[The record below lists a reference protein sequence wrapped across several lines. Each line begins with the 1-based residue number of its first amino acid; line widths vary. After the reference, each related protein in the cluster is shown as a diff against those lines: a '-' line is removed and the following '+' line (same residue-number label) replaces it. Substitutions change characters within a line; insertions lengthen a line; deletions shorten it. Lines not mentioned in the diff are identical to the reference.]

1 MTDHEETI
9 QQAKGHR
16 RNREKVH
23 RSNGFAMIA
32 KKREPPFRGFRASRR
47 MTHPAG
53 NGSLGNIESK
63 HQELTMDP
71 PGAPGWVLVHHPE
84 NQITSFFGNS
94 LPAHHSPSFGDRTP
108 KKCKPSR
115 CQRTTVSGVTTVRA
129 CFQPDQTLRVR
140 TQKSLST
147 TAICGRGCLRLSTA
161 SCCRRTRFSSNR
173 LDRDRKARRMLPK
186 RSRPREACTVGI
198 ADRL

>member
-1 MTDHEETI
+1 
-9 QQAKGHR
+9 
-16 RNREKVH
+16 
-23 RSNGFAMIA
+23 MIA
-32 KKREPPFRGFRASRR
+32 KKREPPFGGLRVSRR

-53 NGSLGNIESK
+53 NAFLGNIESK
-63 HQELTMDP
+63 HQELTMDSW
-71 PGAPGWVLVHHPE
+71 GALGWVLVHHPE

-108 KKCKPSR
+108 IKGNPLGNPPGANRPQYRELRRSELVSSLTRLFALEPKKI
-115 CQRTTVSGVTTVRA
+115 
-129 CFQPDQTLRVR
+129 
-140 TQKSLST
+140 LST

-186 RSRPREACTVGI
+186 RSRPMRSMHGW
-198 ADRL
+198 